1 MELTRSMDVD
11 LGVEGL
17 SFGYG
22 STLVLNALSVAPLRA
37 GEVTAVVGPNA
48 AGKSTLLKCIAGL
61 LPATGRIMLRG
72 QEVRSAEQR
81 RALRQQV
88 TYLPQEYAST
98 AALTVFEAVLVARQQ
113 SASWI
118 VGEAELGQVASILE
132 ELRLD
137 HLALR
142 YLNELSGGQRQM
154 VAVAQSLARDP
165 RVLLLDE
172 PTSSLDLQRQLE
184 LLELVRKLAGERRMT
199 VLIALHDLNLAA
211 RFADRLVML
220 NSGTVYADGS
230 PAETLTELALWHV
243 YGVEARVEH
252 DADGIAHVTPL
263 RSVRHW
269 PKGGAPESRLAAEPA
284 LTPNHPTME
293 PLGFAASPR
302 PLSRKRAR
310 GLVRSASSRGG
321 QAGA

>member
-1 MELTRSMDVD
+1 VELTQNEDVD
-11 LGVEGL
+11 LGVEAL

-22 STLVLNALSVAPLRA
+22 STLVLDGLSVPPLRA
-37 GEVTAVVGPNA
+37 GDVTAVVGPNA

-61 LPATGRIMLRG
+61 LPARGRIVLGG
-72 QEVRSAEQR
+72 QQVRTREHQR
-81 RALRQQV
+81 MLRQQV

-118 VGEAELGQVASILE
+118 VGDAALGQVAAILE

-154 VAVAQSLARDP
+154 VAVAQAMARDP

-184 LLELVRKLAGERRMT
+184 LLELVRRLASERRMT

-220 NSGTVYADGS
+220 HGGTVYADGT

-252 DADGIAHVTPL
+252 DAEGIAHVTPL
-263 RSVRHW
+263 RSVRDR
-269 PKGGAPESRLAAEPA
+269 PERGVQESRLVA
-284 LTPNHPTME
+284 
-293 PLGFAASPR
+293 
-302 PLSRKRAR
+302 
-310 GLVRSASSRGG
+310 
-321 QAGA
+321 QAV